1 MPCKDTT
8 AEITIH
14 LDEKDCLV
22 DFEFS
27 KITCNKEI
35 GGGTG
40 FLEYCK
46 GKPAEEILDLEFN
59 ELLDFFSIESD
70 EDQFLL
76 YLEWEAL
83 QAAIAQLLGIS
94 VNNKRYQIASI
105 SCDEGGT
112 TINQVMLPLK
122 EMPKVTSCFKR
133 EQNATKET
141 NPDKV

>member
-14 LDEKDCLV
+14 LDVNDCLI
-22 DFEFS
+22 DFTFS

-40 FLEYCK
+40 FLEYCR
-46 GKPAEEILDLEFN
+46 GKPAEEILRLKIS
-59 ELLDFFSIESD
+59 ELLDFFSLESD

-76 YLEWEAL
+76 YMEWEAL

-94 VNNKRYQIASI
+94 
-105 SCDEGGT
+105 
-112 TINQVMLPLK
+112 INL
-122 EMPKVTSCFKR
+122 S
-133 EQNATKET
+133 
-141 NPDKV
+141 

>member
-40 FLEYCK
+40 FLEYCR
-46 GKPAEEILDLEFN
+46 GKSAEEILDLEFN
-59 ELLDFFSIESD
+59 ELLDFFAIESD

-94 VNNKRYQIASI
+94 INNKRYQIASI

-112 TINQVMLPLK
+112 TINQVMFPLK

>member
-14 LDEKDCLV
+14 LDEKDCLI

-59 ELLDFFSIESD
+59 ELLDFFALESD

-76 YLEWEAL
+76 YIEWEAL

-94 VNNKRYQIASI
+94 INNKRYQIASI

-112 TINQVMLPLK
+112 TINQVMFPLK

>member
-40 FLEYCK
+40 FREYCR

-59 ELLDFFSIESD
+59 ELLDFFALESD

-76 YLEWEAL
+76 YIEWEAL

-94 VNNKRYQIASI
+94 INNKRYQIASI

-112 TINQVMLPLK
+112 TINQVMFPLK

>member
-14 LDEKDCLV
+14 LDEKDRLV

-40 FLEYCK
+40 FLEYCR
-46 GKPAEEILDLEFN
+46 GKSSEEILDLEFN
-59 ELLDFFSIESD
+59 ELLDFFAIESD

-94 VNNKRYQIASI
+94 INNKRYQIASI

-112 TINQVMLPLK
+112 TINQVMFPLK

>member
-14 LDEKDCLV
+14 LDSNDCLI
-22 DFEFS
+22 DFTFS

-40 FLEYCK
+40 FLEYCR
-46 GKPAEEILDLEFN
+46 GKSAEEILRLEIS
-59 ELLDFFSIESD
+59 ELLDFFSLESD

-76 YLEWEAL
+76 YMEWEAL
-83 QAAIAQLLGIS
+83 QAAIAQLLGVSI
-94 VNNKRYQIASI
+94 NNKRYQIASI

-112 TINQVMLPLK
+112 TINQVMFPLK

>member
-59 ELLDFFSIESD
+59 ELLDFFALESD

-76 YLEWEAL
+76 YIEWEAL

-94 VNNKRYQIASI
+94 INNKRYQIASI

-112 TINQVMLPLK
+112 TINQVMFPLK

>member
-14 LDEKDCLV
+14 LDENDCLI
-22 DFEFS
+22 DFTFS

-40 FLEYCK
+40 FLEYCR

-59 ELLDFFSIESD
+59 KLLNFFAIESD

-83 QAAIAQLLGIS
+83 QAAIAQLSGIS
-94 VNNKRYQIASI
+94 INNKRYQIASI

-112 TINQVMLPLK
+112 TINQVMIPLK
-122 EMPKVTSCFKR
+122 EMPKVVSCFKR

>member
-22 DFEFS
+22 DFDFS
-27 KITCNKEI
+27 KITCNKAI

-40 FLEYCK
+40 FLEYCR

-59 ELLDFFSIESD
+59 ELLDFFALESD

-76 YLEWEAL
+76 YIEWEAL

-94 VNNKRYQIASI
+94 INNKRYQIASI

-112 TINQVMLPLK
+112 TINQVMFPLK

>member
-14 LDEKDCLV
+14 LDGKDCLV

-40 FLEYCK
+40 FLEYCR
-46 GKPAEEILDLEFN
+46 GRPAEEILDLEFN
-59 ELLDFFSIESD
+59 ELLDFFALESD

-76 YLEWEAL
+76 YIEWEAL

-94 VNNKRYQIASI
+94 INNKRYQIASI

-112 TINQVMLPLK
+112 TINQVMFPLK

>member
-8 AEITIH
+8 AEIIIH

-40 FLEYCK
+40 FLEYCR
-46 GKPAEEILDLEFN
+46 GRPAEEILDLEFN
-59 ELLDFFSIESD
+59 GLLDFFALESD

-76 YLEWEAL
+76 YMEWEAL

-94 VNNKRYQIASI
+94 INNKRYQIASI

-112 TINQVMLPLK
+112 TINQVMFPLK
-122 EMPKVTSCFKR
+122 EMPKVVSCFKR

>member
-14 LDEKDCLV
+14 LDENDCLI
-22 DFEFS
+22 DFTFS

-46 GKPAEEILDLEFN
+46 GKTAEEILRLEIS
-59 ELLDFFSIESD
+59 ELLDFFSLESD

-76 YLEWEAL
+76 YMEWEAL

-94 VNNKRYQIASI
+94 INNKRYQIASI
-105 SCDEGGT
+105 SCDESGT
-112 TINQVMLPLK
+112 TINQVMSPLK
-122 EMPKVTSCFKR
+122 EMPKITSCFKR
-133 EQNATKET
+133 EKNSPKQANL
-141 NPDKV
+141 DKV

>member
-40 FLEYCK
+40 FLEYCR

-59 ELLDFFSIESD
+59 ELLDFFTLESD

-76 YLEWEAL
+76 YIEWEAL
-83 QAAIAQLLGIS
+83 QAAIAQLLGVSI
-94 VNNKRYQIASI
+94 NNKRYQIASI

-112 TINQVMLPLK
+112 TINQVMFPLK

-133 EQNATKET
+133 EQNATKKT

>member
-14 LDEKDCLV
+14 LDKKDCLI
-22 DFEFS
+22 DFVFS
-27 KITCNKEI
+27 KITCNKEV

-40 FLEYCK
+40 FLEYCR
-46 GKPAEEILDLEFN
+46 GRPAEEILDLEFN
-59 ELLDFFSIESD
+59 ELLDFFALESD

-76 YLEWEAL
+76 YIEWEAL

-94 VNNKRYQIASI
+94 INNKRYQIASI

-112 TINQVMLPLK
+112 TINQVMFPLK

>member
-14 LDEKDCLV
+14 LDEKDCLI

-40 FLEYCK
+40 FLEYCR
-46 GKPAEEILDLEFN
+46 GRPAEEILDLEFN
-59 ELLDFFSIESD
+59 ELLDFFALESD

-76 YLEWEAL
+76 YMEWEAL

-94 VNNKRYQIASI
+94 INNKRYQIASI

-112 TINQVMLPLK
+112 TINQVMFPLK

>member
-14 LDEKDCLV
+14 LDEKDCLI

-40 FLEYCK
+40 FLEYCR
-46 GKPAEEILDLEFN
+46 GRPAEEILDLEFN
-59 ELLDFFSIESD
+59 ELLDFFALESD

-76 YLEWEAL
+76 YIEWEAL

-94 VNNKRYQIASI
+94 INNKRYQIASI

-112 TINQVMLPLK
+112 TINQVMFPLK

>member
-1 MPCKDTT
+1 MPCQDTT

-14 LDEKDCLV
+14 LDEKDCLI

-40 FLEYCK
+40 FLEYCR

-59 ELLDFFSIESD
+59 ELLDFFALESD

-76 YLEWEAL
+76 YIEWEAL

-94 VNNKRYQIASI
+94 INNKRYQIASI

-112 TINQVMLPLK
+112 TINQVMFPLK
-122 EMPKVTSCFKR
+122 EMPKVVSCFKR